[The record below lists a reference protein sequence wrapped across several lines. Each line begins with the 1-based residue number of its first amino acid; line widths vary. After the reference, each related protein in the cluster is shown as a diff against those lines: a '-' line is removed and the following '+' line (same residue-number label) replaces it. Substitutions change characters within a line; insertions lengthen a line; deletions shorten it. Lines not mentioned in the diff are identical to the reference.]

1 MKIKR
6 NPIANAIKIALY
18 SGLIASASLAGV
30 SLAQEEGDGT
40 DKEELDKVVVTG
52 SRISRAQVE
61 GVEPVLTITREDL
74 EDSGFASVADVLR
87 SNAFNSFGSF
97 RESSGS
103 AAQGQATLSLR
114 GIGSGRTLILVNGRR
129 MPGSPV
135 LDGQIQNLNTIPFA
149 AVERIDILSDGA
161 SAIYGSDAIGGV
173 VNIILRTNYEGASV
187 TVRYDN
193 PTEPGAQQQGYSAI
207 FGGSSERARFT
218 LSMEADSKDIIFS
231 RDRDFLSNSFL
242 GGDVNDIN
250 NYTQVSVNSRT
261 IWDNGFNLTPMIQ
274 GEVGSDVCSA
284 YGAGFLPNV
293 LFDSTFPTD
302 SMCAYDYTK
311 ISAETAS
318 IDRLSFFASAE
329 YDVNDTTTAFAQVL
343 SSRVETFGRYAPV
356 ASGLVRW
363 TGPDLPAQDI
373 NYNGRN
379 LTLNPLMNGWFYTY
393 RFDFTG
399 DGRDTTQVDYQ
410 MDAQVGMKGY
420 NYGVEWQFVY
430 QYDLYDLQE
439 WGDGYVNELGLR
451 DAAQNGWD
459 PRHPDQL
466 GQYSG
471 FVAQMRENSNRRAQM
486 KMQRFEFGGQF
497 DVASAS
503 VFVGGELRTE
513 DYFDQAQAQNEAG
526 LIRGTSGGSSA
537 GSRIARAVFVEAM
550 QPVGEQVEL
559 TGALRYDNY
568 SDFGSNVSGKL
579 GLRYSPTDNLL
590 FRATYGTGFRAPSLD
605 ELNQSPSFGATR
617 GADVVA
623 CQAAGIDFV
632 DCRAR
637 QWDTFYGANKNLDPE
652 TSNQFLVGGVVDL
665 SDWAGFNLSVS
676 LDYYYTEVEDLIT
689 TIDGT
694 TLYFAELAGQLG
706 ELDAATNGGCN
717 YSIERSDT
725 GRLVRSDVCAIN
737 YGSFDTSGLDFRVT
751 MNFDLGNAGI
761 LGFRHQT
768 NYVLDYNS
776 QDYIGGPFSD
786 LTGRRGLPQFRSNF
800 DLDWTYGDHRV
811 ALSSYYIPGQNF
823 RSVPQDGFDLDDT
836 NTFYNVG
843 TDPDVSSYWNHNLA
857 YTYSTPWNSRIQ
869 IGVSNLT
876 NESPVL
882 DIELST
888 DTSLYPLKSRAYYF
902 QFTQDF

>member
-6 NPIANAIKIALY
+6 NPIASAIKIALY
-18 SGLIASASLAGV
+18 SSLIASASLAGV
-30 SLAQEEGDGT
+30 AMAQEENEGEKT
-40 DKEELDKVVVTG
+40 ELDKVVVTG

-61 GVEPVLTITREDL
+61 GVEPILTITREDL

-87 SNAFNSFGSF
+87 SNAYNSFGSL
-97 RESSGS
+97 REASGS
-103 AAQGQATLSLR
+103 SAQGQATLSLR
-114 GIGSGRTLILVNGRR
+114 GVGSGRTLILVNGRR

-135 LDGQIQNLNTIPFA
+135 LNGQIQNLNTIPFA

-173 VNIILRTNYEGASV
+173 VNIILRNDYEGASF
-187 TVRYDN
+187 TVRYDD

-207 FGGSSERARFT
+207 FGGSSDRARFT
-218 LSMEADSKDIIFS
+218 LSIETDSKDIIFS
-231 RDRDFLSNSFL
+231 RDRDYLRNSFL
-242 GGDVNDIN
+242 GGDANDIN
-250 NYTQVSVNSRT
+250 NYTAVSINSRT
-261 IWDNGFNLTPMIQ
+261 IWDDGFNLTPMVQ
-274 GEVGSDVCSA
+274 GAVGSDVCSV

-318 IDRLSFFASAE
+318 VDRLSFFANAE
-329 YDVNDTTTAFAQVL
+329 YDVNDTTTAFAQII

-363 TGPDLPAQDI
+363 TGPDLPETNI
-373 NYNGRN
+373 NYGGQNY
-379 LTLNPLMNGWFYTY
+379 TLNPLMNGWFYTY

-399 DGRDTTQVDYQ
+399 AGRDTTQVDYQ
-410 MDAQVGMKGY
+410 MDAQVGMRGY
-420 NYGVEWQFVY
+420 NYGVEWEFNY

-466 GQYSG
+466 GLYSD

-497 DVASAS
+497 DVATAS
-503 VFVGGELRTE
+503 VFVGGEFRTE

-526 LIRGTSGGSSA
+526 LIRGTAGGSSA
-537 GSRIARAVFVEAM
+537 GSRIARAIFVEAM
-550 QPVGEQVEL
+550 QPVGEQVEI

-579 GLRYSPTDNLL
+579 GLRYAPTDNLL

-605 ELNQSPSFGATR
+605 ELNQSPSFSATSGR
-617 GADVVA
+617 DVVA
-623 CQAAGIDFV
+623 CQAAGIEFA

-637 QWDTFYGANKNLDPE
+637 QWDTFIAANKNLDPE
-652 TSNQFLVGGVVDL
+652 TSNQFLIGGVVDL
-665 SDWAGFNLSVS
+665 SDWAGFDMSVS
-676 LDYYYTEVEDLIT
+676 LDYYYTEVEDLVT
-689 TIDGT
+689 TIAGT
-694 TLYFAELAGQLG
+694 TLYFAELAGQLN
-706 ELDAATNGGCN
+706 ELNAATNGGCTYN
-717 YSIERSDT
+717 IERSSS

-737 YGSFDTSGLDFRVT
+737 YGSFDTSGLDFRLT
-751 MNFDLGNAGI
+751 MNFDLGNAGM

-768 NYVLDYNS
+768 NYVLDYNT
-776 QDYIGGPFSD
+776 QDYIGGPHVD
-786 LTGRRGLPQFRSNF
+786 NTNRRGLPTFRSNF
-800 DLDWTYGDHRV
+800 DLDWTYGDHKV
-811 ALSSYYIPGQNF
+811 ALSSYYIPSQNF
-823 RSVPQDGFDLDDT
+823 GSQPQPDFDLGNPDT
-836 NTFYNVG
+836 YFNVG
-843 TDPDVSSYWNHNLA
+843 IGPDVDSYWNHNLA
-857 YTYSTPWNSRIQ
+857 YTYSSPWNSRIQ
-869 IGVSNLT
+869 VGVSNLT

-882 DIELST
+882 DANLDT
-888 DTSLYPLKSRAYYF
+888 DTSLYPLKSRAYYI